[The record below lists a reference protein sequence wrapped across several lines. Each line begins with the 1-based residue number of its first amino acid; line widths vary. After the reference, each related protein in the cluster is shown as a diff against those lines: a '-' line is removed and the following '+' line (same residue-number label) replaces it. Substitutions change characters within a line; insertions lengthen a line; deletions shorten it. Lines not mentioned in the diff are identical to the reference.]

1 MPKKAVSVERQL
13 LLDAFKA
20 SQKEKKQEREGWLDS
35 NFLMVKMATKPKKA
49 QLEGV
54 ARLVNEKAGGDSRPG
69 GPLVTFH

>member
-1 MPKKAVSVERQL
+1 MPKKAVSEKRQQ

-20 SQKEKKQEREGWLDS
+20 SQKEKRQEREGWLDS